1 MGNIF
6 QGKENDEE

>member
-6 QGKENDEE
+6 QVVCQT

>member
-6 QGKENDEE
+6 Q